1 MRRTTPAVLLIACY
15 LAWQPPPAQASPL
28 EPFPPDEHTLLLYH
42 FDEGQG
48 SVAKDASGRGYD
60 GEVRGARWEAG
71 KFGGALAFDGQ
82 DDCVFREVTE
92 AIENV
97 KAITVECWFKQ
108 ENPEGRQFL
117 VGKDVTFHFDLSG
130 GSSTSISL
138 YNQGG
143 TVENADGLRHQ
154 HLGTALGP
162 VRFGRWH
169 HLAVTYDGRQSSFF
183 LDGVLK
189 GRVPMAKDF
198 LLGTRSRGLWVGC
211 YVGMDFWYSGKMDE
225 VRVSD
230 CVRYDP
236 AGKLA
241 VGGRAFDMPA
251 KKVVQKAVRT
261 PKRTGAARLQLVFQ
275 KSFGGNAA
283 GWVYLKP
290 PGRRAAIIGDFQLN
304 DLAEGAEQ
312 SMEVDVS
319 DEVIGDGTYVV
330 GLENTAGGYY
340 RVIRASLTAGD
351 KPLAMWTG
359 AAVSRR
365 TFQPPVLVPLH
376 VGKPEP
382 RKPSRILLLPEAI
395 DRLSGDLEI
404 DRDDASE
411 PVALYGEGLA
421 EFWLDIPQEQT
432 YRVYLRYAAP
442 GRQPCDIVVDGADLN
457 EYNMCALNRTD
468 SSLLRDAF
476 WEYQGSTT
484 LSPGVHWIRLQDV
497 LPAIV
502 AMRLEPNASA
512 SPVTVPWSRYAVPD
526 GEFLRRAE
534 TWQPENL
541 FGLPKEAAVT
551 LDKAQDPP
559 ALRLAAQFANTNS
572 DELFG
577 GDAVRLAHRGQWD
590 LEPFGR
596 LRFRFEGQG
605 SGHVVSLWA
614 VDVKGIE
621 VLLWRTRDKTAEPQ
635 EVAVPISFEGNNVFD
650 PCHVVALCLEL
661 DEGNVR
667 VDQVN
672 RFAGAIVGPVFDRR
686 DTLVPPDGY
695 AAQVADARQA
705 MAGALKQ
712 LSDKAEPLR
721 AAAFRPWTRPVV
733 PEQHP
738 LLAGTDPKPVTRKTL
753 GDVLHMTG
761 ARSIEERTLDQFH
774 KHYDFGDV
782 CWPHIG
788 ICPQRPSF
796 KTDED
801 YRAALAQFEKRLE
814 DVRAR
819 GLYLFDIWGYV
830 PFDANYPHKIA
841 PEHHEILLR
850 VFGDRFLGYD
860 NGEQDG
866 RYIGSYAT
874 TKRGQDSFLRSTR
887 RAGSRKMS
895 PDPFFSNR
903 KQGWDDFVKWD
914 EHVCGD
920 SMHYMNATGSLN
932 FSHYYGERNA
942 RLLGLE
948 TAQGLPS
955 DTLLFAFLRGAGKQY
970 GRLTYQAS
978 SIWNRFG
985 YNMYQDRKTTG
996 STGYGYG
1003 PNKGC
1008 SRSLHKRLFC
1018 CGYLDGHSIFGTET
1032 SQFTADEVSEGVP
1045 ELSPLGRQHLELHAW
1060 VKKHPER
1067 GVLATPVALMLDFYN
1082 GWNMPR
1088 HLYRGDRY
1096 KIWGKFPYEKGD
1108 YLIDN
1113 MFRMIWPG
1121 YEDAS
1126 YLRNERGFVTPTP
1139 FGDMFDV
1146 ITNRCPAEVLKQYS
1160 AVMLLGDVEM
1170 TPEVVQRLSAYVQA
1184 GGDLVTDARH
1194 ARAFPAELTGVQFGP
1209 EAKGCLSHV
1218 LSCGETFQEQPYS
1231 YTVVTPAGARVL
1243 SINEQ
1248 GHPLVT
1254 VHQAGQGRVIVGA
1267 ADYWMSDTLTYAVPE
1282 IVNMEPP
1289 YQLLRGVQSLLAGYF
1304 DSFNPIQLDPP
1315 GLNVHTCCYDG
1326 DPKRLLVGLIN
1337 NDLFAAWCGSV
1348 RVRLGQVASATE
1360 LWKDRGLKIGDRIE
1374 LEVPAGDVAI
1384 LEIRLE

>member
-1 MRRTTPAVLLIACY
+1 MRRISPAVLVLTFC
-15 LAWQPPPAQASPL
+15 LAQLPPAVQASPL
-28 EPFPPDEHTLLLYH
+28 EPFQPDEHTLLLYH

-48 SVAKDASGRGYD
+48 SVAKDASRHGCD

-108 ENPEGRQFL
+108 ENTEGRQFL

-143 TVENADGLRHQ
+143 AVENADGLRHQ

-162 VRFGRWH
+162 LRFGRWH

-198 LLGTRSRGLWVGC
+198 LLGTRSRGLWIGC
-211 YVGMDFWYSGKMDE
+211 YVGMDFWYSGKIDE

-236 AGKLA
+236 EGKLA

-251 KKVVQKAVRT
+251 KKVVRKSVRT
-261 PKRTGAARLQLVFQ
+261 PKHTGAAKLQLVFQ

-290 PGRRAAIIGDFQLN
+290 PGQRAVIVGNFHLN

-312 SMEVDVS
+312 AIEVDVS
-319 DEVIGDGTYVV
+319 DEVVGDGTYVV

-351 KPLAMWTG
+351 KPLATWTG
-359 AAVSRR
+359 TAASRR

-382 RKPSRILLLPEAI
+382 VQVRPSRILLLPEAI
-395 DRLSGDLEI
+395 DRLAGDLEI

-442 GRQPCDIVVDGADLN
+442 GRQPCDIVVDGTDLN
-457 EYNMCALNRTD
+457 DYNMCAPNRTD
-468 SSLLRDAF
+468 SSLLPDAL
-476 WEYQGSTT
+476 WEYQGRTT

-502 AMRLEPNASA
+502 ALRLEPVSSA
-512 SPVTVPWSRYAVPD
+512 PPVTVPWSRSAVPD

-534 TWQPENL
+534 TWQAETL
-541 FGLPKEAAVT
+541 FGQPKDATVT
-551 LDKAQDPP
+551 LDKAQDPST
-559 ALRLAAQFANTNS
+559 LRLAAQFANTNPA
-572 DELFG
+572 ELFG

-621 VLLWRTRDKTAEPQ
+621 VLLWRTRDKTAEHQ

-650 PCHVVALCLEL
+650 PGHVVAMCLEL
-661 DEGNVR
+661 DEGNVQ

-686 DTLVPPDGY
+686 DALVAPEGY
-695 AAQVADARQA
+695 AEKVAEARRA
-705 MAGALKQ
+705 MADALKQ
-712 LSDKAEPLR
+712 FGEKAEPLR
-721 AAAFRPWTRPVV
+721 AAAFRPWSRPVV
-733 PEQHP
+733 SEEHP
-738 LLAGTDPKPVTRKTL
+738 LFAGAKPKPVTRKTL

-761 ARSIEERTLDQFH
+761 ARSIEERVLDQFH

-796 KTDED
+796 QTDED

-830 PFDANYPHKIA
+830 PFDPRFPHTIA

-866 RYIGSYAT
+866 RYIGSHAGRGTAT
-874 TKRGQDSFLRSTR
+874 
-887 RAGSRKMS
+887 
-895 PDPFFSNR
+895 NR
-903 KQGWDDFVKWD
+903 KQGWEDFVKWD

-920 SMHYMNATGSLN
+920 SMNYMNATGSLN

-996 STGYGYG
+996 SGGNAGYGFG

-1008 SRSLHKRLFC
+1008 SRSLHKRLFF

-1032 SQFTADEVSEGVP
+1032 SQFTGDEVAEGVP
-1045 ELSPLGRQHLELHAW
+1045 ELSPLGRQHLELHEW
-1060 VKKHPER
+1060 VQKHPER

-1126 YLRNERGFVTPTP
+1126 YLRNERGFITPTP
-1139 FGDMFDV
+1139 FGDIFDV
-1146 ITNRCPAEVLKQYS
+1146 ITNRCPADVLKQYS

-1170 TPEVVQRLSAYVQA
+1170 TPDVVQRLSAYVQT

-1194 ARAFPAELTGVQFGP
+1194 ARTFPAELTGVRFGP

-1218 LSCGETFQEQPYS
+1218 LSCGETFQEQPYG
-1231 YTVVTPAGARVL
+1231 YTVVSPAGARVL
-1243 SINEQ
+1243 VINEQ

-1254 VHQAGQGRVIVGA
+1254 VHQASQGRVIVGA
-1267 ADYWMSDTLTYAVPE
+1267 ADYWMSDTLAYAVPE
-1282 IVNMEPP
+1282 IVNLEPP
-1289 YQLLRGVQSLLAGYF
+1289 YQLLRGVQSLLASYF
-1304 DSFNPIQLDPP
+1304 DSFNPVQLDPP

-1337 NDLFAAWCGSV
+1337 NDLFAAWHGSI
-1348 RVRLGQVASATE
+1348 RVRLGEAASATE
-1360 LWKDRGLKIGDRIE
+1360 LWKDRTLKIGDRIE

>member
-1 MRRTTPAVLLIACY
+1 MRKTVPAALLIVCCSAR
-15 LAWQPPPAQASPL
+15 LLLPAQGSPL
-28 EPFPPDEHTLLLYH
+28 EPFQSDGHTLLLYH

-48 SVAKDASGRGYD
+48 SVAKDASRFGYD
-60 GEVRGARWEAG
+60 GEVRGAQWETG

-82 DDCVFREVTE
+82 DDCVFRKVTE
-92 AIENV
+92 AIENL
-97 KAITVECWFKQ
+97 KTITVECWFKQ
-108 ENPEGRQFL
+108 ENPQGRQFL
-117 VGKDVTFHFDLSG
+117 VGKDVTFHFDLTG

-138 YNQGG
+138 YNKGG
-143 TVENADGLRHQ
+143 AAENADGLRHQ
-154 HLGTALGP
+154 HLGTAIGP

-189 GRVPMAKDF
+189 GRMPMAKDF
-198 LLGTRSRGLWVGC
+198 LLGTRSRGIWVGC
-211 YVGMDFWYSGKMDE
+211 YVGDDFWYSGKLDE

-230 CVRYDP
+230 CVRYD
-236 AGKLA
+236 AEGKLA
-241 VGGRAFDMPA
+241 VGGQAFDMPS
-251 KKVVQKAVRT
+251 KKIVPKAVRT
-261 PKRTGAARLQLVFQ
+261 PKRKGLAKLELVFE

-283 GWVYLKP
+283 GWVYLKS
-290 PGRRAAIIGDFQLN
+290 PGRKAVIVGEFQLN
-304 DLAEGAEQ
+304 DLAEGAEY
-312 SMEVDVS
+312 SLELDVS
-319 DEVIGDGTYVV
+319 DELSDDGTYLV

-340 RVIRASLTAGD
+340 RVVGASLTSGS
-351 KPLAMWTG
+351 KPLATWTG
-359 AAVSRR
+359 AATSRR
-365 TFQPPVLVPLH
+365 TFHPPVLVPLR
-376 VGKPEP
+376 VGKPEST
-382 RKPSRILLLPEAI
+382 KPSRIVLLPEKI

-411 PVALYGEGLA
+411 PVALFGEGLA
-421 EFWLDIPQEQT
+421 EFWLNTTQEQT

-457 EYNMCALNRTD
+457 DYNMCALNRTD
-468 SSLLRDAF
+468 SSLLRDAL
-476 WEYQGSTT
+476 WEYQGTTT
-484 LSPGVHWIRLQDV
+484 LVPGVHWVRLQDV

-502 AMRLEPNASA
+502 AMRLEPISPAP
-512 SPVTVPWSRYAVPD
+512 PVTVPWSRYAVPD
-526 GEFLRRAE
+526 GEFLFRAQTWQAE
-534 TWQPENL
+534 TL
-541 FGLPKEAAVT
+541 FGQPKNASVT
-551 LDKAQDPP
+551 LDKVQDPP
-559 ALRLAAQFANTNS
+559 TLRLAAQFANTDP

-577 GDAVRLAHRGQWD
+577 GDAVRLVHRGQWD

-621 VLLWRTRDKTAEPQ
+621 VLLWRTRDKMAEPQ
-635 EVAVPISFEGNNVFD
+635 EVAVPVSFEGNNVFD
-650 PCHVVALCLEL
+650 PGHVVALCLEL
-661 DEGNVR
+661 DEGNVK
-667 VDQVN
+667 VDQAN

-686 DTLVPPDGY
+686 DVIVPPEGY
-695 AAQVADARQA
+695 AEKVTNARQA
-705 MAGALKQ
+705 MAGVLKQ
-712 LSDKAEPLR
+712 LNEKTEPLR
-721 AAAFRPWTRPVV
+721 AVAFRPWTRPVV
-733 PEQHP
+733 PEEHP
-738 LLAGTDPKPVTRKTL
+738 LFAGTEPKPVTRKTL
-753 GDVLHMTG
+753 GDELHMTG
-761 ARSIEERTLDQFH
+761 ARNIEERTLDNFH
-774 KHYDFGDV
+774 NHYDFGEV

-788 ICPQRPSF
+788 ICPQRQSF

-814 DVRAR
+814 GVRAR

-830 PFDANYPHKIA
+830 PFNKRYPYTIA

-866 RYIGSYAT
+866 RYIGSYAN
-874 TKRGQDSFLRSTR
+874 RGT
-887 RAGSRKMS
+887 AT
-895 PDPFFSNR
+895 NR
-903 KQGWDDFVKWD
+903 KEGWDDFVKWD

-920 SMHYMNATGSLN
+920 SMNYMNATGSLN
-932 FSHYYGERNA
+932 FSHYYGERGA

-955 DTLLFAFLRGAGKQY
+955 DTLMFAFLRGAGKQY

-985 YNMYQDRKTTG
+985 YNMYHDRKTTG
-996 STGYGYG
+996 SGGNAGYGYG

-1008 SRSLHKRLFC
+1008 SRSLHKRLFF

-1032 SQFTADEVSEGVP
+1032 AQFTADEVAEGVP
-1045 ELSPLGRQHLELHAW
+1045 ELSPLGRQHLELHEW
-1060 VKKHPER
+1060 VKKHPDR
-1067 GVLATPVALMLDFYN
+1067 GVLATPVAFMLDFYN

-1113 MFRMIWPG
+1113 VFRMVWPG

-1126 YLRNERGFVTPTP
+1126 YLRNERGFITSTP
-1139 FGDMFDV
+1139 FGDLFDV
-1146 ITNRCPAEVLKQYS
+1146 ITNRCHPDVLKQYS
-1160 AVMLLGDVEM
+1160 AVMLVGDVEM
-1170 TPEVVQRLSAYVQA
+1170 TPDVVKRLSDYVQA

-1194 ARAFPAELTGVQFGP
+1194 AKAFPADLTGIQFGA

-1218 LSCGETFQEQPYS
+1218 LSNGQAFAEQPYG
-1231 YTVVTPAGARVL
+1231 YTVLSPVGAQPLV
-1243 SINEQ
+1243 INEQ

-1254 VHQAGQGRVIVGA
+1254 VHKASQGRVIVGA
-1267 ADYWMSDTLTYAVPE
+1267 ADYWMTDSLTYEVPE

-1289 YQLLRGVQSLLAGYF
+1289 YQLLRGVQSVLADYF
-1304 DSFNPIQLDPP
+1304 DSFNPVQIDPP
-1315 GLNVHTCCYDG
+1315 GLNVHTCCYNG
-1326 DPKRLLVGLIN
+1326 APKRLLVGLIN
-1337 NDLFAAWCGSV
+1337 NDLFADWRGNV
-1348 RVRLGQVASATE
+1348 RVRLGDVASAME
-1360 LWKDRGLKIGDRIE
+1360 LWKNRDLKVRDRIE
-1374 LEVPAGDVAI
+1374 LEIPAGDVAI
-1384 LEIRLE
+1384 LEIRLK

>member
-1 MRRTTPAVLLIACY
+1 MRKTILAVLVLTFC
-15 LAWQPPPAQASPL
+15 LAQLPLAAQVSPL
-28 EPFPPDEHTLLLYH
+28 EPFQPDEHTLLLYH

-48 SVAKDASGRGYD
+48 SVAKDASRHGGD

-143 TVENADGLRHQ
+143 AVENADGLRHQ

-162 VRFGRWH
+162 LRFGRWH

-225 VRVSD
+225 VRVSA

-236 AGKLA
+236 EGKLS

-251 KKVVQKAVRT
+251 KKVTQKAVRT

-290 PGRRAAIIGDFQLN
+290 PDRRAAIVGNFQLN

-319 DEVIGDGTYVV
+319 DEAIGDGTYVV

-340 RVIRASLTAGD
+340 RVVRASLTAGD
-351 KPLAMWTG
+351 RPLASWTG
-359 AAVSRR
+359 AAASRR

-382 RKPSRILLLPEAI
+382 LKPSRILLLPEAI

-411 PVALYGEGLA
+411 PVALFGEGLA
-421 EFWLDIPQEQT
+421 EFWLDIPREQT

-457 EYNMCALNRTD
+457 DYNMCALNRTD
-468 SSLLRDAF
+468 SSLLRDAL
-476 WEYQGSTT
+476 WEYQGTTT
-484 LSPGVHWIRLQDV
+484 LAPGVHWIRLQDV
-497 LPAIV
+497 LPAVV
-502 AMRLEPNASA
+502 AMRLEPVS
-512 SPVTVPWSRYAVPD
+512 SGPPVTVPWSRYAVPD
-526 GEFLRRAE
+526 GEFLRRAD
-534 TWQPENL
+534 TWQPESL
-541 FGLPKEAAVT
+541 FGLPKDAAVT
-551 LDKAQDPP
+551 LDKAQDSPT
-559 ALRLAAQFANTNS
+559 LRLAAQFANTNPG
-572 DELFG
+572 ELFG

-650 PCHVVALCLEL
+650 PGHVVALCLEL

-686 DTLVPPDGY
+686 DALVPPEDY
-695 AAQVADARQA
+695 AAQIADARQA
-705 MAGALKQ
+705 MAGVLQQVSK
-712 LSDKAEPLR
+712 KAEPLQ
-721 AAAFRPWTRPVV
+721 AVAFRPWTRPVV
-733 PEQHP
+733 PEEHP
-738 LLAGTDPKPVTRKTL
+738 LFAGTEPKPVTRKTL

-761 ARSIEERTLDQFH
+761 ARSVEERTLDQFH

-796 KTDED
+796 QTDDD

-830 PFDANYPHKIA
+830 PFDTRFPHTIA

-866 RYIGSYAT
+866 RYIGSYASGGT
-874 TKRGQDSFLRSTR
+874 AT
-887 RAGSRKMS
+887 
-895 PDPFFSNR
+895 NR

-920 SMHYMNATGSLN
+920 SMNYMNATGSLN

-996 STGYGYG
+996 NTGYGFG

-1008 SRSLHKRLFC
+1008 SRSLHKRLFF

-1032 SQFTADEVSEGVP
+1032 SQFTADEVAEGVP
-1045 ELSPLGRQHLELHAW
+1045 ELSPLGRQHLGLHEW

-1096 KIWGKFPYEKGD
+1096 KIWGKFPYEKSD
-1108 YLIDN
+1108 YLIDSV
-1113 MFRMIWPG
+1113 FRMIWPG

-1139 FGDMFDV
+1139 FGDLFDV
-1146 ITNRCPAEVLKQYS
+1146 ITNRCHAEVLKQYS

-1170 TPEVVQRLSAYVQA
+1170 TPDVVLRLSAYVQA

-1194 ARAFPAELTGVQFGP
+1194 ARALPAELTGVRFGP

-1218 LSCGETFQEQPYS
+1218 LSCGETFQEQPYG
-1231 YTVVTPAGARVL
+1231 YTVLSPAGARVL
-1243 SINEQ
+1243 AINEQ

-1254 VHQAGQGRVIVGA
+1254 VHQAGQGRVVVGA
-1267 ADYWMSDTLTYAVPE
+1267 ADYWMTDSLTYAVPE

-1289 YQLLRGVQSLLAGYF
+1289 YQLLRGVQSLLASYF

-1326 DPKRLLVGLIN
+1326 DPKRILVGLIN
-1337 NDLFAAWCGSV
+1337 NDSFAAWHGSI
-1348 RVRLGQVASATE
+1348 RVRLGEVASANE
-1360 LWKDRGLKIGDRIE
+1360 LWQDRGLKIANRIE
-1374 LEVPAGDVAI
+1374 LEIPAGDVAI
-1384 LEIRLE
+1384 LEVRLKQGP

>member
-1 MRRTTPAVLLIACY
+1 MRRTIRAVFLIICCLVRLP
-15 LAWQPPPAQASPL
+15 LAVQASPL
-28 EPFPPDEHTLLLYH
+28 EPFQPDEHTLLLYH

-48 SVAKDASGRGYD
+48 SVAKDASPHGCD
-60 GEVRGARWEAG
+60 GEVRGARWETG
-71 KFGGALAFDGQ
+71 KFDGALAFDGR

-92 AIENV
+92 SIENV

-117 VGKDVTFHFDLSG
+117 VGKDVTFHFDLTG
-130 GSSTSISL
+130 GSGTSISL
-138 YNQGG
+138 YNKGG
-143 TVENADGLRHQ
+143 AVENADGLRHQ
-154 HLGTALGP
+154 HLGTAIGP

-189 GRVPMAKDF
+189 GRVAMAKDF

-211 YVGMDFWYSGKMDE
+211 YVGTDFWYSGKLDE

-236 AGKLA
+236 EGKLP
-241 VGGRAFDMPA
+241 VGGRAFGMPP
-251 KKVVQKAVRT
+251 KKVIPKAVRT

-283 GWVYLKP
+283 GWVSLKP
-290 PGRRAAIIGDFQLN
+290 PGRRAVIVGNFQLN

-312 SMEVDVS
+312 SIEVDVS
-319 DEVIGDGTYVV
+319 DEWVGDGTYLV
-330 GLENTAGGYY
+330 GLENTGGGYY
-340 RVIRASLTAGD
+340 RVIRASLIAGEQ
-351 KPLAMWTG
+351 PPATWTG
-359 AAVSRR
+359 AAASRR
-365 TFQPPVLVPLH
+365 TFQPPVLVPLR
-376 VGKPEP
+376 VGKPVQKP
-382 RKPSRILLLPEAI
+382 VTPSRILLLPEAI
-395 DRLSGDLEI
+395 DRLSGELEI

-411 PVALYGEGLA
+411 PVALFGEGLA
-421 EFWLDIPQEQT
+421 EFWLDAPQEQA

-457 EYNMCALNRTD
+457 DYNMCALNRTD
-468 SSLLRDAF
+468 SSMLRDAF
-476 WEYQGSTT
+476 WEYQGTTT
-484 LSPGVHWIRLQDV
+484 LGPGPNWIRIQDV

-502 AMRLEPNASA
+502 GLRLEPVSA
-512 SPVTVPWSRYAVPD
+512 SPPVAVPWSRYAVPD
-526 GEFLRRAE
+526 GEFLRRAG
-534 TWQPENL
+534 TWQTETL
-541 FGLPKEAAVT
+541 FGQPEGASVT
-551 LDKAQDPP
+551 LDNAQDPP
-559 ALRLAAQFANTNS
+559 TLRLAAQFANTNPE
-572 DELFG
+572 ELHG
-577 GDAVRLAHRGQWD
+577 GDAVRLVHRGQWD

-605 SGHVVSLWA
+605 SDHVVALWA
-614 VDVKGIE
+614 VDIKGIE
-621 VLLWRTRDKTAEPQ
+621 VLLWRARDKKAGAE

-650 PCHVVALCLEL
+650 PGHVVALCLEL
-661 DEGNVR
+661 DEGNVK

-672 RFAGAIVGPVFDRR
+672 RFTGTIVGPVFDRR
-686 DTLVPPDGY
+686 DVIVPPEGY
-695 AAQVADARQA
+695 VEKAAEARQA
-705 MAGALKQ
+705 MADVLAQ
-712 LSDKAEPLR
+712 IREKAEPLR
-721 AAAFRPWTRPVV
+721 AVGFRPWTQPVV
-733 PEQHP
+733 PEEHP
-738 LLAGTDPKPVTRKTL
+738 LFAETEPKPITRRTL
-753 GDVLHMTG
+753 GDVLHTTG

-788 ICPQRPSF
+788 ICPQRQSF
-796 KTDED
+796 KTDEA
-801 YRAALAQFEKRLE
+801 YQAALGQFEKRLE
-814 DVRAR
+814 AVRAR

-830 PFDANYPHKIA
+830 PFDARYPHTIA

-866 RYIGSYAT
+866 RYIGSYAS
-874 TKRGQDSFLRSTR
+874 RGAAT
-887 RAGSRKMS
+887 SRKE
-895 PDPFFSNR
+895 
-903 KQGWDDFVKWD
+903 GWDDFVKWD

-920 SMHYMNATGSLN
+920 SMNYMNATGSLN

-970 GRLTYQAS
+970 GRLIYQAS

-985 YNMYQDRKTTG
+985 YNMYHDRKTTG
-996 STGYGYG
+996 SGGNAGYGFG

-1008 SRSLHKRLFC
+1008 SRSLHKRLFF

-1032 SQFTADEVSEGVP
+1032 SQFTADEVAEGVP
-1045 ELSPLGRQHLELHAW
+1045 ELSPLGRQHLELYEWAC
-1060 VKKHPER
+1060 KHPER

-1096 KIWGKFPYEKGD
+1096 KIWGKFPYDKGD

-1113 MFRMIWPG
+1113 VFRMIWPG

-1126 YLRNERGFVTPTP
+1126 YLRNERGFITPTP
-1139 FGDMFDV
+1139 FGDQFDV

-1160 AVMLLGDVEM
+1160 AVMLLGDVEI
-1170 TPEVVQRLSAYVQA
+1170 TPEVAQRLSDYVQA

-1194 ARAFPAELTGVQFGP
+1194 ARAFPPELTGVQLGP
-1209 EAKGCLSHV
+1209 QAKGCLSHV
-1218 LSCGETFQEQPYS
+1218 LSRGETFQEQPYG
-1231 YTVVTPAGARVL
+1231 YTVVSPAGAQML
-1243 SINEQ
+1243 AINEQ

-1254 VHQAGQGRVIVGA
+1254 VHTAGQGRVIVGA
-1267 ADYWMSDTLTYAVPE
+1267 ADYWMTDSLRYEVPE

-1289 YQLLRGVQSLLAGYF
+1289 YQLLRGVRSVLAGYF
-1304 DSFNPIQLDPP
+1304 DSFNPVEIDPA

-1337 NDLFAAWCGSV
+1337 NDLFAGWRGTLRA
-1348 RVRLGQVASATE
+1348 RLGEVASAKE
-1360 LWKDRGLKIGDRIE
+1360 LWRNRRLEVGDRIA
-1374 LEVPAGDVAI
+1374 LEIPAGDVAI
-1384 LEIRLE
+1384 LEIRMK